1 MAQWIEVRARYDK
14 MMENGSVKK
23 VTEPYLADALSCTE
37 AEARVTEEL
46 KPFISGDF
54 RISSVVTTKI
64 SEIFWDASG
73 DRFYKVKVNFI
84 TLDEKTA
91 TEKRTA
97 TYILVQASSF
107 KEAYDNFI
115 DGMKGTMADFEIEV
129 INETKLVDVY
139 RADLLSEAER
149 EADKMLRDPK
159 VKRHIKKFVDACAEG
174 GVESITMTATDGKT
188 VQSATI
194 EIPQKGNKPKSNGI
208 SSSDDALHN
217 DNSKITKNG

>member
-46 KPFISGDF
+46 TPFISGDF

-115 DGMKGTMADFEIEV
+115 DGMKGTIADYEIEA
-129 INETKLVDVY
+129 ITETKLVDVY
-139 RADLLSEAER
+139 RADLTSEAER
-149 EADKMLRDPK
+149 KA
-159 VKRHIKKFVDACAEG
+159 VKIVLDHGHAKAFVDACAEG
-174 GVESITMTATDGKT
+174 GIESVTMTASDGKT
-188 VQSATI
+188 VKSATI
-194 EIPQKGNKPKSNGI
+194 EIPPKGNKPKP
-208 SSSDDALHN
+208 N
-217 DNSKITKNG
+217 DNG

>member
-46 KPFISGDF
+46 TPFISGDF

-115 DGMKGTMADFEIEV
+115 DGMKGTMTDYEIDA
-129 INETKLVDVY
+129 ITETKLIDVY
-139 RADLLSEAER
+139 RADLTSEAER
-149 EADKMLRDPK
+149 EADKILRDPK
-159 VKRHIKKFVDACAEG
+159 VKRHAKAFVDACAES
-174 GVESITMTATDGKT
+174 GVESVTMTACDGRT

-194 EIPQKGNKPKSNGI
+194 EIPPKGNKSKP
-208 SSSDDALHN
+208 N
-217 DNSKITKNG
+217 DNG

>member
-14 MMENGSVKK
+14 MMDNGSVKK

-46 KPFISGDF
+46 TPFISGDF

-84 TLDEKTA
+84 TLDENTA

-97 TYILVQASSF
+97 SYILVQASSF

-115 DGMKGTMADFEIEV
+115 DGMKGTMADYEIEA
-129 INETKLVDVY
+129 ITETKLVDVY
-139 RADLLSEAER
+139 RADLTSEAER
-149 EADKMLRDPK
+149 EADKILRDPK
-159 VKRHIKKFVDACAEG
+159 VKRHAKAFVDACAES
-174 GVESITMTATDGKT
+174 GVESVTMTACDGRT

-194 EIPQKGNKPKSNGI
+194 EIPPKGNKSKP
-208 SSSDDALHN
+208 N
-217 DNSKITKNG
+217 DNG

>member
-1 MAQWIEVRARYDK
+1 MAQWIECRAKYDK
-14 MMENGSVKK
+14 MQENGSIKK
-23 VTEPYLADALSCTE
+23 VVEPYLVDALTCTE

-46 KPFISGDF
+46 SAYISGDF
-54 RISSVVTTKI
+54 SVSNVGKTKI
-64 SEIFWDASG
+64 SEVFWDASG

-84 TLDEKTA
+84 TIDEKTA

-115 DGMKGTMADFEIEV
+115 DGMKGTMADFEIEA

-139 RADLLSEAER
+139 RVDLTSKAER

-159 VKRHIKKFVDACAEG
+159 VKRHVKKFVDACAES
-174 GVESITMTATDGKT
+174 GVESVTMTACDGNT
-188 VQSATI
+188 VKSATI
-194 EIPQKGNKPKSNGI
+194 EIPQKGNKPKP
-208 SSSDDALHN
+208 N
-217 DNSKITKNG
+217 DNG

>member
-46 KPFISGDF
+46 TPFISGDFRISF

-73 DRFYKVKVNFI
+73 NRFYKVKVNFI

-91 TEKRTA
+91 TEKKTA
-97 TYILVQASSF
+97 AYILVQASSF
-107 KEAYDNFI
+107 KEAYDNFV
-115 DGMKGTMADFEIEV
+115 DGMKGTMADYEIEA
-129 INETKLVDVY
+129 ISETKLMDVY
-139 RADLLSEAER
+139 PADLSENHETR
-149 EADKMLRDPK
+149 N
-159 VKRHIKKFVDACAEG
+159 
-174 GVESITMTATDGKT
+174 SDG
-188 VQSATI
+188 
-194 EIPQKGNKPKSNGI
+194 
-208 SSSDDALHN
+208 
-217 DNSKITKNG
+217 

>member
-46 KPFISGDF
+46 TPFISGDF
-54 RISSVVTTKI
+54 RISSVVTTRI

-84 TLDEKTA
+84 TIDEKTA
-91 TEKRTA
+91 SEKKTA

-115 DGMKGTMADFEIEV
+115 DGMKGTMADYEIEA
-129 INETKLVDVY
+129 ITETKLVDVY
-139 RADLLSEAER
+139 RADLTSEAER
-149 EADKMLRDPK
+149 EADKILRDPK
-159 VKRHIKKFVDACAEG
+159 VKRHAKAFVDACAES
-174 GVESITMTATDGKT
+174 GVESVTMTACDGRT

-194 EIPQKGNKPKSNGI
+194 EIPPKGNKSKP
-208 SSSDDALHN
+208 N
-217 DNSKITKNG
+217 DNG